1 MLEENL
7 RRWRDEAV
15 AEAAAEGEAR
25 GRAEGEAK
33 GRAEGR
39 AEGLREAARKVFV
52 AGSMSADAIARMF
65 GLDEAEVR
73 GLAAAH

>member
-15 AEAAAEGEAR
+15 AE
-25 GRAEGEAK
+25 

-39 AEGLREAARKVFV
+39 AEGEARGEAKGIAKGLREAARRMLA
-52 AGSMSADAIARMF
+52 AGGITPEAVARML

-73 GLAAAH
+73 GLAAAQ